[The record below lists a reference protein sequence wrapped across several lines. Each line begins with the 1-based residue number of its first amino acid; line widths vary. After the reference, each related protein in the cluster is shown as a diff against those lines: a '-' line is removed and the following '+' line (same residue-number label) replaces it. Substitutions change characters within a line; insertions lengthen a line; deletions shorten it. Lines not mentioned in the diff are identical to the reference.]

1 MTGEAE
7 KLFIETYEREREELP
22 GAGLGWLD
30 ARRDEAAKAFAASGL
45 PHRRMED
52 WRYTDLRRALTTA
65 TLTRAP
71 RAGGAGASPDAS
83 ARPAIAAIQDID
95 RHVIVFANGRL
106 SSDLSSLSLP
116 AGVTLLPFA
125 RALAE
130 PWSQSLVE
138 MKVEAQAGTVIA
150 LNTALMQDG
159 IGLHLARGAKLDKPL
174 HLVFLANDEGAFHLR
189 HFIRLE
195 EGAEAVIFETHV
207 DDGARNYFA
216 DHVTD
221 VSLAKDASLTRI
233 KTQDESTGSVHL
245 ASLTAELGAGAKL
258 SGFTMTLGAAT
269 SRDQTFVTFRGEGAE
284 AHISG
289 ATALRGRQHGDH
301 FVAIDHA
308 VPHCASATLYKT
320 VLDGEATGVFQGKVV
335 VRPGAQKTDGKQMTN
350 ALLLSRD
357 AAMNAKPEL
366 EIYADDVQCAHG
378 STIGEL
384 DAQALFYLRS
394 RGIDEPTARQLL
406 ISAFL
411 DEVFE
416 RISHETAR
424 EALRALASGWF
435 QSQRSE
441 KP

>member
-1 MTGEAE
+1 MTGKIEQ
-7 KLFIETYEREREELP
+7 LFIDTYEREREELP

-52 WRYTDLRRALTTA
+52 WRYTDLSRALAGA

-71 RAGGAGASPDAS
+71 RSDEAAALRAS
-83 ARPAIAAIQDID
+83 ARPAVAAFQYID

-106 SSDLSSLSLP
+106 RGDLSSLSLP
-116 AGVTLLPFA
+116 AGVTLLPLA

-130 PWSQSLVE
+130 PWSRSLVE
-138 MKVEAQAGTVIA
+138 MKVEAQAGNVIA

-174 HLVFLANDEGAFHLR
+174 HLVFLSNDDGASHLR
-189 HFIRLE
+189 HLVRLE
-195 EGAEAVIFETHV
+195 DDAEAVIFETHA
-207 DDGARNYFA
+207 DNGAKNYFA
-216 DHVTD
+216 DHVVD
-221 VSLAKDASLTRI
+221 VSLGNGASLTRV
-233 KTQDESTGSVHL
+233 KAQDEASGAVHL

-258 SGFTMTLGAAT
+258 SGFTMTLGAST
-269 SRDQTFVTFRGEGAE
+269 SREQTFVTFAGEGAK
-284 AHISG
+284 AQVNG
-289 ATALRGRQHGDH
+289 ATALCGSQHGDH

-308 VPHCASATLYKT
+308 VPHCTSETLYKT
-320 VLDGEATGVFQGKVV
+320 VLDDEATGVFQGKVV

-416 RISHETAR
+416 RQPHEAAR
-424 EALRALASGWF
+424 EALRELALGWF
-435 QSQRSE
+435 ATRKE
-441 KP
+441 AR

>member
-1 MTGEAE
+1 MTGKIEQH
-7 KLFIETYEREREELP
+7 FIETYERERASFP

-30 ARRDEAAKAFAASGL
+30 ARRDEAARALATSGL

-52 WRYTDLRRALTTA
+52 WRYTDLSRALAGA
-65 TLTRAP
+65 TLTHAP
-71 RAGGAGASPDAS
+71 RADGAAALPDAS
-83 ARPAIAAIQDID
+83 ARPAIAAFQDID

-130 PWSQSLVE
+130 PWSRALVE
-138 MKVEAQAGTVIA
+138 MKVEAQAGNVIA
-150 LNTALMQDG
+150 LNTVLMQDG
-159 IGLHLARGAKLDKPL
+159 IGLHIARGAKLDKPL

-189 HFIRLE
+189 HFVRLE
-195 EGAEAVIFETHV
+195 EGAEAVIFETHL
-207 DDGARNYFA
+207 DNGAKNYFA

-233 KTQDESTGSVHL
+233 KTQDEATGSVHL

-258 SGFTMTLGAAT
+258 SGFTMTLGAAV

-284 AHISG
+284 AYVNG
-289 ATALRGRQHGDH
+289 ATALRGGQHGDH
-301 FVAIDHA
+301 FVTIDHA
-308 VPHCASATLYKT
+308 VPHCTSETLYKT

-416 RISHETAR
+416 RVPHEAAR
-424 EALRALASGWF
+424 EALRELASGWF
-435 QSQRSE
+435 ATPKEAR
-441 KP
+441 